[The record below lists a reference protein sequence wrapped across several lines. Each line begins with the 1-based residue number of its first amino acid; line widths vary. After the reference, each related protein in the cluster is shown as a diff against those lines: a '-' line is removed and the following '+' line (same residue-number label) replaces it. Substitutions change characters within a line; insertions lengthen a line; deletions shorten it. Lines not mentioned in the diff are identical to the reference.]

1 MGLSRAIHNGDAGV
15 RFKLPKGSSLGIAY
29 VDDDRISHGR
39 RRVRGTESS
48 DIRSLC
54 FPTGSTATGAS
65 LSPFTAS
72 SSRIKPQNT
81 DLLKIEVKFPAI
93 LRASLARSSCH
104 RYESSLQ
111 ELIILVLNKR
121 NELAVYKILVFVC
134 LTDDLGIRVAFSY
147 TCNSSYCLGIGMEV
161 SDLSGTMDVTAILAS
176 SPYDKWFALST
187 SGWCPS
193 ARYKHAAEFVNE
205 RLYVVG
211 GSRNGRYLSDVQVFD
226 FRTLRWSTL
235 RLEVDKDGSR
245 LDTVDQEKGFP
256 AVAGHSLVNWENK
269 LLVVAGFT
277 KELLDYVTSRV
288 HDLLT
293 SFTVYGCLI
302 WSIDLET
309 NICSFVAT
317 YGKIPIARGGQSTTL
332 VGSKLFMFGG
342 EDRKR
347 KLLNDLH
354 TLDLTTMTW
363 EEIGTKN
370 ASPAPR
376 FDHSAAVYADQ
387 YLLIFGGS
395 SHSICFNDLHL
406 LDLRTVSTF
415 FVALVQL
422 RVHTESDLRFL
433 GLTCVPANGSI
444 SFVNEIEVVST
455 ESLGGFM
462 PYGVARVFNCAA
474 MVYLNY
480 IGYDTVPTIVEE
492 VCCPECDIPFDV
504 SGFVTVVTVLYCLM
518 AASMAMLM
526 PYDAMEW
533 SQPQT
538 QGAYVTPRGGH
549 AGTLVN
555 ENWYIVGGGDNISG
569 ATETVALNISKLVW
583 LITTNVG
590 KRDPLASEGLTLC
603 SAVLDGEKFII
614 AFGGYNGKYN
624 NEIFVLKIKPKE
636 PLQRRL
642 LQSPAAAAAAASVT
656 AAYAI
661 ITATDEKNIA
671 MRNSVNP
678 DVKSNEIENVQKLS
692 AIDTDT
698 LKAENK
704 LLESRIMQARDE
716 NSRLQTKIDEMNTT
730 HTELLKEL
738 QSVQNQLTAESA
750 RCLNL
755 ETHIAEMQKSL
766 ESFSSL
772 EHEIDMLRH
781 QKSQVDQEMV
791 VVQKQRSGGVWQWLS
806 GTADDV

>member
-54 FPTGSTATGAS
+54 FPTGSTAT
-65 LSPFTAS
+65 
-72 SSRIKPQNT
+72 
-81 DLLKIEVKFPAI
+81 
-93 LRASLARSSCH
+93 
-104 RYESSLQ
+104 
-111 ELIILVLNKR
+111 
-121 NELAVYKILVFVC
+121 
-134 LTDDLGIRVAFSY
+134 
-147 TCNSSYCLGIGMEV
+147 GIGMEV

-277 KELLDYVTSRV
+277 KELLDYVT
-288 HDLLT
+288 
-293 SFTVYGCLI
+293 I

-406 LDLRTVSTF
+406 LDLRT
-415 FVALVQL
+415 
-422 RVHTESDLRFL
+422 
-433 GLTCVPANGSI
+433 
-444 SFVNEIEVVST
+444 
-455 ESLGGFM
+455 
-462 PYGVARVFNCAA
+462 
-474 MVYLNY
+474 
-480 IGYDTVPTIVEE
+480 
-492 VCCPECDIPFDV
+492 
-504 SGFVTVVTVLYCLM
+504 
-518 AASMAMLM
+518 
-526 PYDAMEW
+526 MEW